1 MESTTNKN
9 NYLKK
14 IIIPFVILV
23 SILLVAYF
31 SWNKKGDIEI
41 NIMDTNSSISTE
53 IDNFIQSNLDN
64 PGVHTLKQDGYNYLL
79 IVSDKEKATE
89 MSINLYNVYKHKFK
103 INVEYEVEVN
113 EDTISESNPDKVQ
126 TMLIRFKESGKVNP
140 IEVNR
145 E

>member
-31 SWNKKGDIEI
+31 SWNKKSDIEI

-53 IDNFIQSNLDN
+53 IDNFIESNLDN

-79 IVSDKEKATE
+79 IVSNKEKATE
-89 MSINLYNVYKHKFK
+89 MSINLYNVYKHKSK

-140 IEVNR
+140 IEVNK

>member
-31 SWNKKGDIEI
+31 SWNKKSDIEI

-79 IVSDKEKATE
+79 IVSNKEKATE
-89 MSINLYNVYKHKFK
+89 MSINLYNVYKHKSK

>member
-31 SWNKKGDIEI
+31 SWNKKSDIEI

-53 IDNFIQSNLDN
+53 IDNFIKSNLDN

-79 IVSDKEKATE
+79 IVSNKEKATE
-89 MSINLYNVYKHKFK
+89 MSINLYNVYKHKSK

>member
-14 IIIPFVILV
+14 IIIPSVILV

-31 SWNKKGDIEI
+31 SWNKKSDIEI

-53 IDNFIQSNLDN
+53 IDNFIKSNLDN

-79 IVSDKEKATE
+79 IVSNKEKATE
-89 MSINLYNVYKHKFK
+89 MSINLYNVYKHKSK

-140 IEVNR
+140 IEVNK

>member
-1 MESTTNKN
+1 MKSKTKN

-14 IIIPFVILV
+14 ITIPFVILV
-23 SILLVAYF
+23 SILLVTYF
-31 SWNKKGDIEI
+31 SWNKKSDIEI

-53 IDNFIQSNLDN
+53 IDNFIKTNLDN

-140 IEVNR
+140 IEVVK
-145 E
+145 

>member
-31 SWNKKGDIEI
+31 SWNKKSDIEI

-53 IDNFIQSNLDN
+53 IDNFIKSNLDN

-79 IVSDKEKATE
+79 IVSNKEKATE
-89 MSINLYNVYKHKFK
+89 MSINLYNVYKHKSK

-126 TMLIRFKESGKVNP
+126 TMLIRFKESGKINP
-140 IEVNR
+140 IEVNK

>member
-53 IDNFIQSNLDN
+53 IDNFIESNLDN

>member
-1 MESTTNKN
+1 MESKTKN

-14 IIIPFVILV
+14 ITIPFVILV
-23 SILLVAYF
+23 SILLVTYF
-31 SWNKKGDIEI
+31 SWNKKSDIEI

-140 IEVNR
+140 IELVK
-145 E
+145 

>member
-31 SWNKKGDIEI
+31 SWNKKSDIEI

-53 IDNFIQSNLDN
+53 IDNFIESNLDN

-89 MSINLYNVYKHKFK
+89 MSINLYNVYKHKSK

-126 TMLIRFKESGKVNP
+126 TMLIRFKESGKINP
-140 IEVNR
+140 IEVNK

>member
-14 IIIPFVILV
+14 IILLFVIVV
-23 SILLVAYF
+23 SILLVVYF
-31 SWNKKGDIEI
+31 SWNKKSDIEI

-53 IDNFIQSNLDN
+53 IDNFIESNLDN

-89 MSINLYNVYKHKFK
+89 MSINLYNIYKHKFK
-103 INVEYEVEVN
+103 INIEYEVEIN
-113 EDTISESNPDKVQ
+113 EDTISDSNPDKVQ

-140 IEVNR
+140 IEVNKK
-145 E
+145 

>member
-1 MESTTNKN
+1 MKYTTNKN

-14 IIIPFVILV
+14 IILLFVIV
-23 SILLVAYF
+23 ASILLVAYF
-31 SWNKKGDIEI
+31 SWNKKSDIEI

-53 IDNFIQSNLDN
+53 IDNFIESNLDN

-89 MSINLYNVYKHKFK
+89 MSINLYNIYKHKFK
-103 INVEYEVEVN
+103 INIEYEVEIN
-113 EDTISESNPDKVQ
+113 EDTISDSNPDKVQ

-140 IEVNR
+140 IEVNKK
-145 E
+145 

>member
-31 SWNKKGDIEI
+31 SWNKKSDIEI

-53 IDNFIQSNLDN
+53 IDNFIKSNLDN

-79 IVSDKEKATE
+79 IVSNKEKATE
-89 MSINLYNVYKHKFK
+89 MSINLYNVYKHKSK

-140 IEVNR
+140 IEVNK

>member
-31 SWNKKGDIEI
+31 SWNKKSDIEI

-79 IVSDKEKATE
+79 IVSNKEKATE
-89 MSINLYNVYKHKFK
+89 MSINLYNVYKHKSK

-113 EDTISESNPDKVQ
+113 KDTISESNPDKVQ

>member
-1 MESTTNKN
+1 MESKTKN

-14 IIIPFVILV
+14 ITIPFVILV
-23 SILLVAYF
+23 SILLVTYF
-31 SWNKKGDIEI
+31 SWNKKSDIEI

-53 IDNFIQSNLDN
+53 IDNFIKTNLDN

-140 IEVNR
+140 IELVK
-145 E
+145 

>member
-31 SWNKKGDIEI
+31 SWNKKSDIEI

-53 IDNFIQSNLDN
+53 IDNFIKSNLDN

-79 IVSDKEKATE
+79 IVSNKEKATE
-89 MSINLYNVYKHKFK
+89 MSINLYNVYKHKSK

-140 IEVNR
+140 IEVHK